1 MTVVNKV
8 HVVGISD
15 DGLQG
20 LSSLARERLAVA
32 DLVIG
37 DTQLLDL
44 VEDVLVLKIHEQ
56 GGHLLL

>member
-20 LSSLARERLAVA
+20 LSSLARESLAAA

-44 VEDVLVLKIHEQ
+44 GECTD
-56 GGHLLL
+56 